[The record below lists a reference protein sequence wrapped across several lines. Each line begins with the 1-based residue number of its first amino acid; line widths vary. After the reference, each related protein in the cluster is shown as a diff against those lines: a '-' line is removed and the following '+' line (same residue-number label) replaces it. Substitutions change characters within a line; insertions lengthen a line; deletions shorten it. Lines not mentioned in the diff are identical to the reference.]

1 MKKTPY
7 IDPQDFRS
15 QATGGGATLKEAR
28 AAGNA
33 RQYHVFSRASEA
45 ARKLFSRDKGRI
57 DPTRP
62 GPLPPTFADSSQ
74 F

>member
-7 IDPQDFRS
+7 LDPQDFRS

-33 RQYHVFSRASEA
+33 RQYHVFGRA
-45 ARKLFSRDKGRI
+45 
-57 DPTRP
+57 
-62 GPLPPTFADSSQ
+62 ADLR
-74 F
+74 